1 MCGIYGTTLRYEP
14 NVIRHKL
21 NLMQFRGP
29 DYTGYTSIS
38 TPNDK
43 IITLG
48 HVRLSII
55 DLDTR
60 SNQPFKY
67 NDNISIVFN
76 GEIYNYKELKRQH
89 LSDVI
94 FRTES
99 DTEVICA
106 MYEKYGAEAVKYF
119 NGMFAYVIYDN
130 QKNILVGARDRL
142 GKKPFY
148 YWYSDK
154 GFEFAS
160 QPKVIQYGNQFNIDD
175 FSRQLYLL
183 QGVIPDPYCVFQ
195 ELKKLRAGQSFIYKI
210 ETNQLDIK
218 QYWDLF
224 TNSCGFTAPQNY
236 EEAKEQV
243 KELLYDAVK
252 IRLDADVPVGT
263 FLSGGIDSSL
273 VCAIVAHYNKNLCAY
288 TAHFDNKAFD
298 ESKYAVATAQHLGIP
313 IKVCDCNGKDLAEA
327 FDDYIEYF
335 DEPFADD
342 SLIPTSIVAQKA
354 RENVTVILGG
364 DGGDETF
371 YGYPKYE
378 WTKYRLNQY
387 KKPYWLRNVLSP
399 YFKYKGG
406 ETEVLHS
413 TQRDYADVY
422 RSLGMFCYTMD
433 GTEKF
438 DRIQLARQQPDG
450 EFLQNKERGVLAY
463 SDYDMK
469 TFMNAVNMKVDRATM
484 RCSLELRSPIMDYRI
499 AEYSRILPYE
509 YQYGKYGL
517 KTILKDILYENVPK
531 ELLDRPKRGFVPP
544 TKDWFRGERK
554 TDLLDTI
561 TKEKLET
568 LFPEINA
575 VKYLIARDKFL
586 SGEMEN
592 SRMFFSIYSYIKWYE
607 KYVNYNFN

>member
-14 NVIRHKL
+14 DVIRHKL
-21 NLMQFRGP
+21 SLMRFRGP
-29 DYTGYTSIS
+29 DYQGYTSVP
-38 TPNDK
+38 TPEGK
-43 IITLG
+43 TVILG

-55 DLDTR
+55 DLDAR

-67 NDNISIVFN
+67 NDNIFIVFN
-76 GEIYNYKELKRQH
+76 GEIYNYKELKKRY
-89 LSDVI
+89 LTDVI

-106 MYEKYGAEAVKYF
+106 MYEKYGEKSVKYL
-119 NGMFAYVIYDN
+119 NGMFAFVIYDKN
-130 QKNILVGARDRL
+130 KNILFGARDRL

-148 YWYSDK
+148 YWHSDK

-160 QPKVIQYGNQFNIDD
+160 QPKVIQYANQFHVDA
-175 FSRQLYLL
+175 FARQLYLL
-183 QGVIPDPYCVFQ
+183 QGVIPDPYCAFQ
-195 ELKKLRAGQSFIYKI
+195 ELSKLRAGQSFIYAVN
-210 ETNQLDIK
+210 TNKLEIK

-224 TNSCGFTAPQNY
+224 TNSCSFTAPKSY

-243 KELLYDAVK
+243 KELLFDAVQ

-288 TAHFDNKAFD
+288 TAHFDNSEFD

-313 IKVCDCNGKDLAEA
+313 VKVCDCSGEELGEV

-354 RENVTVILGG
+354 REDVTVILGG
-364 DGGDETF
+364 DGGDEIF

-378 WTKYRLNQY
+378 WANARLHQY
-387 KKPYWLRNVLSP
+387 KKPYWLRKILTP
-399 YFKYKGG
+399 YFRYKGG
-406 ETEVLHS
+406 ETEVVHS
-413 TQRDYADVY
+413 TQHDYAEVY
-422 RSLGMFCYTMD
+422 RSLGMFCYSME

-438 DRIQLARQQPDG
+438 DRMRLAQQQPDG
-450 EFLQNKERGVLAY
+450 NLLYNKERGVLAY

-484 RCSLELRSPIMDYRI
+484 RCSLELRSPIMDYRV
-499 AEYSRILPYE
+499 AEYSRLLPYE
-509 YQYGKYGL
+509 YQNGKYGL
-517 KTILKDILYENVPK
+517 KSILKDILYERVPK
-531 ELLDRPKRGFVPP
+531 ESLDRPKRGFVPP
-544 TKDWFRGERK
+544 TKDWFRGVRK
-554 TDLLDTI
+554 EDFLKTV
-561 TKEKLET
+561 TKERLEV
-568 LFPEINA
+568 LFPEIDT
-575 VKYLIARDKFL
+575 VKYLTARDKFL
-586 SGEMEN
+586 SGKIEN
-592 SRMFFSIYSYIKWYE
+592 SRMFFSIYTYIKWCI
-607 KYVNYNFN
+607 KNKVI